1 VPKPI
6 SVTPVNPGRTG
17 GFKPTG
23 LAPRGND
30 GDGNSGG
37 PRRVN
42 NGGPQRDFP
51 ANDAVPAGVTR
62 RVSDRVSRFS
72 VVNAAAPA
80 SSGSCGTSWDDDHHD
95 YWDGYRDGYR
105 HGYRHGYWDGRW
117 DDCWYP
123 RHRHGWGGWGWGFGG
138 SWWNGCSSGWSIS
151 IGFGSGYYGGGWWR
165 SGWCSTPVYYAPV
178 YTTYVV
184 PSYSSVVTYTSTDWF
199 GSTTVSTTY
208 YSNTPRCDVVD
219 FCDAI
224 VAPATIVYAAPT
236 ERVVNVDLPDFQPTV
251 YQSDELAGVLG
262 WSDTPEAVVGTVG
275 SASATERPQAAS
287 QFLGRVPAGGW
298 DVGYEGDRVEDGRR
312 VLLFR
317 GLTPNPRGQRVLIIM
332 EPKGPVQT
340 LHAGQ
345 RLQITGRV
353 SAICVD
359 DPFEQAGIITLAEG
373 LVKY

>member
-1 VPKPI
+1 M
-6 SVTPVNPGRTG
+6 
-17 GFKPTG
+17 
-23 LAPRGND
+23 
-30 GDGNSGG
+30 
-37 PRRVN
+37 
-42 NGGPQRDFP
+42 P
-51 ANDAVPAGVTR
+51 ANDVVPAGVTR
-62 RVSDRVSRFS
+62 RVSDRISRFS

-80 SSGSCGTSWDDDHHD
+80 SSGSCGTGYGWNNDHDD

-105 HGYRHGYWDGRW
+105 RGYRHGYWDGRW

-123 RHRHGWGGWGWGFGG
+123 RRRHGWGGW

-178 YTTYVV
+178 YTTYIV

-224 VAPATIVYAAPT
+224 VAPTTIVYAAPT

-317 GLTPNPRGQRVLIIM
+317 GLTPNPRGQRVLIVM
-332 EPKGPVQT
+332 EPKGPVQS
-340 LHAGQ
+340 LYAGQ
-345 RLQITGRV
+345 RMQITGRV

-359 DPFEQAGIITLAEG
+359 DPFEQGGIITLAEG